1 LSTKSEDYLSVWGC
15 RWYEDIEMCFP
26 LRKIISLCK
35 LVSDLRPIDILT
47 GEIAVEVTGVVGVS
61 PAL

>member
-1 LSTKSEDYLSVWGC
+1 MVGRYKNTGLPW
-15 RWYEDIEMCFP
+15 
-26 LRKIISLCK
+26 RKIISLCK